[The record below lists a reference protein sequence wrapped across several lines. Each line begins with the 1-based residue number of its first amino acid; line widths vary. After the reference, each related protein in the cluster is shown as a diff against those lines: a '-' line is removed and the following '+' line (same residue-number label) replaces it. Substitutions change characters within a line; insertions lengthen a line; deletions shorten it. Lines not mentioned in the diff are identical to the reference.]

1 MIGWISTWGIRCG
14 IATYSRFLVE
24 QMDDVVVMCQSGK
37 AMLKAQFHAGRET
50 QISLEAS

>member
-24 QMDDVVVMCQSGK
+24 QMDDVVVMCQSGEGDVEG
-37 AMLKAQFHAGRET
+37 AILAGREIR
-50 QISLEAS
+50 ISLEE